1 MIGDSTKKSPCFCT
15 HVLLRLSII
24 VSVSYTHLAYIEIEL
39 QHHPVRHLSEEK
51 RQITY
56 GLVLQLDFDVGKRDD
71 GKMCIRDRTGTIRT
85 TERGTDNVKEE
96 GGTYYH
102 P

>member
-1 MIGDSTKKSPCFCT
+1 MRLPCK
-15 HVLLRLSII
+15 
-24 VSVSYTHLAYIEIEL
+24 A
-39 QHHPVRHLSEEK
+39 
-51 RQITY
+51 
-56 GLVLQLDFDVGKRDD
+56 
-71 GKMCIRDRTGTIRT
+71 TGTIRT

>member
-1 MIGDSTKKSPCFCT
+1 MTKE
-15 HVLLRLSII
+15 
-24 VSVSYTHLAYIEIEL
+24 EIKEL
-39 QHHPVRHLSEEK
+39 FMQGIDCSQVVAGRFADELESDK
-51 RQITY
+51 A
-56 GLVLQLDFDVGKRDD
+56 
-71 GKMCIRDRTGTIRT
+71 TGTIRT